1 MPSHLSADH
10 PAGRSP
16 SGDGPVEA
24 LITRTRQLRTDVD
37 AARRDVEVS
46 GTEPEDRWQ
55 RAVYDLALHHLE
67 DLDEHLAQLREGPPP
82 AAGSPEALPASP
94 AVGGARA
101 ASAPGRIGSAEWE
114 LLTDEVRWSAEFYEI
129 LGMDPTAQALTLDE
143 LPSLVF
149 DEDRPRLTVM
159 VTDCLVDGRPID
171 GEFRITRPDDGR
183 VRTVHMKGEPVL
195 DADGNT
201 ASMWAVLRD
210 VSELRRHR
218 RAVSET
224 RDSLGRPRPA
234 RSGQGLVVEPQE
246 ALLPPWHGSLRLP
259 RQGGA
264 GSLEVAAHR
273 LPSSSPG
280 DLAADDWYDACE
292 LPDGETL
299 IAFGTLTG
307 EPSAVASG
315 TAMLIGGLRGMAMA
329 GAAPGQL
336 TAWLGE
342 LLLTAA
348 RTSPAAPSLSGP
360 ALCCR
365 YRTGGRTL
373 SWAGGPAPVLFRD
386 GTGRALHSPAGQTEA
401 RHRLEAGDLLVLHT
415 AGLLSGADD
424 GRRLTR
430 LAESL
435 LEEPSAQG
443 AVRILADEF
452 GGDRRSGAA
461 GFLVARVQ
469 G

>member
-1 MPSHLSADH
+1 MPSHLSADR

-16 SGDGPVEA
+16 SGDSPVEA
-24 LITRTRQLRTDVD
+24 LIARTRQLRTDMD
-37 AARRDVEVS
+37 AVRRDTES
-46 GTEPEDRWQ
+46 NGTDPQDRWQ
-55 RAVYDLALHHLE
+55 RALYDLALHHLE

-94 AVGGARA
+94 AAPGAGPA
-101 ASAPGRIGSAEWE
+101 PAPGRIGSAEWE

-129 LGMDPTAQALTLDE
+129 LGMDPTAHALTLDE
-143 LPSLVF
+143 LPSLVL

-224 RDSLGRPRPA
+224 RDSLRRGRPA

-246 ALLPPWHGSLRLP
+246 AVLPPWHGSLRLP
-259 RQGGA
+259 RQGGP
-264 GSLEVAAHR
+264 GSLELAARR
-273 LPSSSPG
+273 LPSSEPG
-280 DLAADDWYDACE
+280 GPAGGDWYDACE

-299 IAFGTLTG
+299 IAFGTLAG

-315 TAMLIGGLRGMAMA
+315 TTMLIGALRGMAMA
-329 GAAPGQL
+329 GAPPGR
-336 TAWLGE
+336 AAVWLDD
-342 LLLTAA
+342 LLRGSAL
-348 RTSPAAPSLSGP
+348 PVSGP

-365 YRTGGRTL
+365 YRTGTMTL
-373 SWAGGPAPVLFRD
+373 RWSGCPAPVLFRD
-386 GTGRALHSPAGQTEA
+386 GTGRTLHSPGGQAEA
-401 RHRLEAGDLLVLHT
+401 EQRLEAGDLLVLHT
-415 AGLLSGADD
+415 AGLVIGAE
-424 GRRLTR
+424 GEHRLTA
-430 LAESL
+430 LAGSL
-435 LEEPSAQG
+435 QGEPSAQG
-443 AVRILADEF
+443 AAQVLADEF
-452 GGDRRSGAA
+452 GDDRGRGTGS
-461 GFLVARVQ
+461 FLVARVHD
-469 G
+469 

>member
-10 PAGRSP
+10 PAGHSP

-24 LITRTRQLRTDVD
+24 LITRTRQLRTDMD
-37 AARRDVEVS
+37 AVRRDTE
-46 GTEPEDRWQ
+46 GTGTDPEGRWQ
-55 RAVYDLALHHLE
+55 RALYDLALHHLE

-94 AVGGARA
+94 AAGGAGA

-114 LLTDEVRWSAEFYEI
+114 LLTDEVRWSAEFYEV

-143 LPSLVF
+143 LPSLVL

-183 VRTVHMKGEPVL
+183 VRIVHMKGEPVL

-210 VSELRRHR
+210 VSELRRRR

-224 RDSLGRPRPA
+224 RDSLALPRPA
-234 RSGQGLVVEPQE
+234 RFGQGLVVEPQE

-259 RQGGA
+259 RQGGPGA
-264 GSLEVAAHR
+264 LEVAAHR
-273 LPSSSPG
+273 LPPSSPG
-280 DLAADDWYDACE
+280 EPASSDWYDACE

-299 IAFGTLTG
+299 IGFGTLTG

-315 TAMLIGGLRGMAMA
+315 SAMLIGGLRGMAMA
-329 GAAPGQL
+329 GMAPGQL
-336 TAWLGE
+336 TAWLGD
-342 LLLTAA
+342 LLHTTRTAPGAPALT
-348 RTSPAAPSLSGP
+348 GP

-365 YRTGGRTL
+365 YRPPTRTL

-386 GTGRALHSPAGQTEA
+386 GTGRPLRSPSGQAET
-401 RHRLEAGDLLVLHT
+401 RQRLEAGDLLVLHT
-415 AGLLSGADD
+415 AGLIGDAD
-424 GRRLTR
+424 GERRLTG
-430 LAESL
+430 LAEIL

-452 GGDRRSGAA
+452 GGDHREDTA
-461 GFLVARVQ
+461 GFLVARVR

>member
-10 PAGRSP
+10 SAGPSP
-16 SGDGPVEA
+16 RGDGPVEA
-24 LITRTRQLRTDVD
+24 LITRTRQLRTDMD
-37 AARRDVEVS
+37 AVRRDVES
-46 GTEPEDRWQ
+46 DGTNPADRWQ
-55 RAVYDLALHHLE
+55 RALYDLALHHLE

-94 AVGGARA
+94 AAGDAGA

-143 LPSLVF
+143 LPSLVL

-171 GEFRITRPDDGR
+171 GEFRITRPGDGT
-183 VRTVHMKGEPVL
+183 VRSVHMKGEPVL

-259 RQGGA
+259 RQGGP
-264 GSLEVAAHR
+264 GSLELAAHR
-273 LPSSSPG
+273 LPPASPDAPAG
-280 DLAADDWYDACE
+280 GDWYDACE

-299 IAFGTLTG
+299 IGFGTLMG

-315 TAMLIGGLRGMAMA
+315 TAMLIGGLRGMALA

-336 TAWLGE
+336 TAWLGD
-342 LLLTAA
+342 LLSTA
-348 RTSPAAPSLSGP
+348 RTASGAPSLRGP

-365 YRTGGRTL
+365 YRAPDRTL
-373 SWAGGPAPVLFRD
+373 NWAGGPAPVLFRD
-386 GTGRALHSPAGQTEA
+386 GTARALRSPAGQAGT
-401 RHRLEAGDLLVLHT
+401 RQRLEAGDLLVLHT
-415 AGLLSGADD
+415 TALLDAPD
-424 GRRLTR
+424 GERRLTG

-435 LEEPSAQG
+435 PEEPSAQG
-443 AVRILADEF
+443 VVRILAEEF
-452 GGDRRSGAA
+452 GGDLRDDAA
-461 GFLVARVQ
+461 GFLVARVRD
-469 G
+469 